1 MKKFKFLGYEFSPVG
16 YLPEDYTGI
25 NNYLVEIPVQL
36 PVQYNRMA
44 FRAMCNDI
52 DPLPSVFR
60 CESGDYA
67 GKIIVPGKQ
76 SLYIYSGPYKPLE
89 VNTDDKETPDA
100 SSATS
105 ETPAEPVDSST
116 ETEEAADSPA
126 GTADTAPAEAAEPVK
141 ANEEAGATAPAI
153 GATEPPAPTTAEK
166 PAEKP
171 EAQKEPTTAEKPAE
185 KSEAQKRAEEQAKKE
200 KERVA
205 ALSPEAAAEE
215 AAKRV
220 KTDTDRLTGHN
231 MRVMVGEH
239 IERKCSDDP
248 EFSRL
253 VLQPGKKMERCFRF
267 IMRKAREYAEAEMK
281 ALGEQRMGVY
291 GTDVPDDIVYGW
303 AVEYFTTPVVK
314 EDEEDKPK
322 PPAARPQS
330 RPRTKPAKGKA
341 SGKTPA
347 DAKNSP
353 EKTTATEKPKQE
365 QTQLSLF

>member
-1 MKKFKFLGYEFSPVG
+1 MKFKFLGYDFSPVG
-16 YLPEDYTGI
+16 YLPEDCTGI
-25 NNYLVEIPVQL
+25 TNLLVEIPLQL
-36 PVQYNRMA
+36 PAQYSRLA
-44 FRAMCNDI
+44 FRAMCREI

-67 GKIIVPGKQ
+67 GKIIVPGKM
-76 SLYIYSGPYKPLE
+76 SLYLYSGTYKPLA
-89 VNTDDKETPDA
+89 DADKTPDA

-105 ETPAEPVDSST
+105 EPPAEPVDSST
-116 ETEEAADSPA
+116 ETAEDSPA
-126 GTADTAPAEAAEPVK
+126 GTAEVTEAPTAPAEAAEPVK

-153 GATEPPAPTTAEK
+153 GATEPPAPTT
-166 PAEKP
+166 AEKP

-347 DAKNSP
+347 DAKKSP

>member
-36 PVQYNRMA
+36 PAQYSRLA
-44 FRAMCNDI
+44 FMSLCSDI

-67 GKIIVPGKQ
+67 GKIIVPGRK
-76 SLYIYSGPYKPLE
+76 SLYIYSGTYKPLE
-89 VNTDDKETPDA
+89 VTANTDDKS

-126 GTADTAPAEAAEPVK
+126 GTAEVAEAPTAPAETAEPVK

-166 PAEKP
+166 P
-171 EAQKEPTTAEKPAE
+171 EAQKEPTTTEKPAE
-185 KSEAQKRAEEQAKKE
+185 KTEAQKRAEEQAQRE
-200 KERVA
+200 RERVA

-239 IERKCSDDP
+239 IERKCSDP

-303 AVEYFTTPVVK
+303 AEEYFTTPVTK

-322 PPAARPQS
+322 PPAARPTTK
-330 RPRTKPAKGKA
+330 PTTKPAKGKEKANGKA
-341 SGKTPA
+341 SA
-347 DAKNSP
+347 DAKSKP
-353 EKTTATEKPKQE
+353 EKTTATEKPQE
-365 QTQLSLF
+365 QLQLTLF

>member
-1 MKKFKFLGYEFSPVG
+1 MKFKFLGYEFSPVG
-16 YLPEDYTGI
+16 YLPEDYAGI
-25 NNYLVEIPVQL
+25 NNFLVEIPVQL
-36 PVQYNRMA
+36 PAQYSRMA
-44 FRAMCNDI
+44 FRAMCSDI

-67 GKIIVPGKQ
+67 GKIIIPGKM
-76 SLYIYSGPYKPLE
+76 SLYLYSGTYKPLE
-89 VNTDDKETPDA
+89 VTANTKDTHEL

-116 ETEEAADSPA
+116 ETAEGADSPA
-126 GTADTAPAEAAEPVK
+126 GTAEVAETPTAPAEPVK

-166 PAEKP
+166 P
-171 EAQKEPTTAEKPAE
+171 EAQKEPTTEKPAE
-185 KSEAQKRAEEQAKKE
+185 KSEAQKRAEEQAQRE
-200 KERVA
+200 RERVA

-239 IERKCSDDP
+239 IERKCSDP

-303 AVEYFTTPVVK
+303 AEEYFTTPVTK

-322 PPAARPQS
+322 PPAARPTAK
-330 RPRTKPAKGKA
+330 PTTKPAKGKA
-341 SGKTPA
+341 SGTSKPA
-347 DAKNSP
+347 DAKKSP
-353 EKTTATEKPKQE
+353 EKTTEKPKQE
-365 QTQLSLF
+365 QLQLTLF